1 MDPLNDQAALD
12 ANQQGADN
20 SPELDVF
27 AQASNAADARL
38 RGESSSDENQQ
49 QQEEDEDQQAAGNGD
64 EQQPQQGAAPA
75 QQAAADHEALFSNA
89 SPEQKAYLQSLI
101 ADRDKQEQSARSA
114 NGRYAAS
121 QRQLAETQRQFE
133 ERMAARQAGGAG
145 DGEAAAKLTALE
157 ERIAA
162 MREDYPD
169 LADHMKGIATEL
181 RGEISQATKP
191 VAELR
196 QQAELARQQ
205 ELIAIETDEL
215 TRRHPDAIQ
224 IVQDPAFQAWV
235 AQQPASVQRIANS
248 DYAADA
254 DVALTLYKATQLQ
267 AQRQADAQR
276 QQARQRKLGDMA
288 PLPTSQGRATVD
300 TSDESSLFDR
310 EAREADQRLTQ
321 RKY

>member
-1 MDPLNDQAALD
+1 
-12 ANQQGADN
+12 
-20 SPELDVF
+20 
-27 AQASNAADARL
+27 
-38 RGESSSDENQQ
+38 
-49 QQEEDEDQQAAGNGD
+49 
-64 EQQPQQGAAPA
+64 
-75 QQAAADHEALFSNA
+75 
-89 SPEQKAYLQSLI
+89 
-101 ADRDKQEQSARSA
+101 
-114 NGRYAAS
+114 
-121 QRQLAETQRQFE
+121 
-133 ERMAARQAGGAG
+133 MAAQQAGGAG

-248 DYAADA
+248 DFAADA

-267 AQRQADAQR
+267 AQRQAEAQR

-310 EAREADQRLTQ
+310 AVREADQRLTQ

>member
-49 QQEEDEDQQAAGNGD
+49 QEEAEEQQAAGNGG
-64 EQQPQQGAAPA
+64 EQQQQQGAAPA

-89 SPEQKAYLQSLI
+89 SPEQRAYLESLI
-101 ADRDKQEQSARSA
+101 ADRNKLEQTARSA

-133 ERMAARQAGGAG
+133 ERVAAQQAGGAG
-145 DGEAAAKLTALE
+145 DGEAATKLTAIE
-157 ERIAA
+157 ERLAT

-169 LADHMKGIATEL
+169 LAEHMKAITDEL
-181 RGEISQATKP
+181 SGVITQATRP

-205 ELIAIETDEL
+205 ELIAAETDEL

-248 DYAADA
+248 DFAADA

-267 AQRQADAQR
+267 AQRQAEAQR

-310 EAREADQRLTQ
+310 AVREADQRLTQ

>member
-12 ANQQGADN
+12 ADVNGADT
-20 SPELDVF
+20 SPEDDVF

-49 QQEEDEDQQAAGNGD
+49 QEEDEDQQAAGNGD
-64 EQQPQQGAAPA
+64 DQQPQQGAAPA

-101 ADRDKQEQSARSA
+101 ADRNKLEQSARSA

-133 ERMAARQAGGAG
+133 ERIAAIQQADHAE
-145 DGEAAAKLTALE
+145 DGTAAAKLTALE

-169 LADHMKGIATEL
+169 LAEHMQGIATEL
-181 RGEISQATKP
+181 RGEITQATKP
-191 VAELR
+191 VAEMR
-196 QQAELARQQ
+196 QQAELSRQQ
-205 ELIAIETDEL
+205 ELIAAETDEL
-215 TRRHPDAIQ
+215 TRRHPDAVQ

-248 DYAADA
+248 DFAADA

-288 PLPTSQGRATVD
+288 PLPTSQGRATID
-300 TSDESSLFDR
+300 TSDEASLFDR
-310 EAREADQRLTQ
+310 AVREADQRLTQ
-321 RKY
+321 RRY

>member
-49 QQEEDEDQQAAGNGD
+49 QEEDEDQQAAGNGD
-64 EQQPQQGAAPA
+64 EQQQQQGAAPA

-89 SPEQKAYLQSLI
+89 SPEQKAYLESLI
-101 ADRDKQEQSARSA
+101 ADRNKQEQSARSA

-133 ERMAARQAGGAG
+133 ERMAAQQAGGAG
-145 DGEAAAKLTALE
+145 YGEAAAKLTAIE
-157 ERIAA
+157 ERLAT

-169 LADHMKGIATEL
+169 LAEHMKAITDEL
-181 RGEISQATKP
+181 SGVITQATKP

-248 DYAADA
+248 DFAADA

-267 AQRQADAQR
+267 AQRQAEAQR

-300 TSDESSLFDR
+300 TSDEASLFDR
-310 EAREADQRLTQ
+310 AAREADQRLTQ

>member
-49 QQEEDEDQQAAGNGD
+49 QEEDEDQQAAGNGD
-64 EQQPQQGAAPA
+64 DQQPQQGAAPA

-133 ERMAARQAGGAG
+133 ERMAAQQAGGAG

-267 AQRQADAQR
+267 AQRQAEAQR

-300 TSDESSLFDR
+300 TSDESSLFNR
-310 EAREADQRLTQ
+310 AAKEADQRLTQ

>member
-101 ADRDKQEQSARSA
+101 ADRDTQEQSARSA

-133 ERMAARQAGGAG
+133 ERMAAQQAGGAG
-145 DGEAAAKLTALE
+145 DGEAATKLTAIE
-157 ERIAA
+157 ERLAT

-169 LADHMKGIATEL
+169 LAEHMKAITAEL
-181 RGEISQATKP
+181 SGVITQATKP
-191 VAELR
+191 VADLR

-205 ELIAIETDEL
+205 QRREQKQTDERAAL
-215 TRRHPDAIQ
+215 RRQGAGRFHPDEQ
-224 IVQDPAFQAWV
+224 EP
-235 AQQPASVQRIANS
+235 
-248 DYAADA
+248 
-254 DVALTLYKATQLQ
+254 
-267 AQRQADAQR
+267 
-276 QQARQRKLGDMA
+276 
-288 PLPTSQGRATVD
+288 
-300 TSDESSLFDR
+300 
-310 EAREADQRLTQ
+310 
-321 RKY
+321 